1 MKMAELKTIG
11 AKLQGDMTKFLTEN
25 REALEN
31 DPDMLHALNRI
42 YAALANVQKVDDLY
56 FRDIHDSMKFI
67 EGYSKAA
74 KVWAQDKD
82 IYRAVF
88 YRMCHLYSDL
98 IDELWYVS

>member
-1 MKMAELKTIG
+1 MAELKTIG
-11 AKLQGDMTKFLTEN
+11 AKLQGDMAKFLTEN

-31 DPDMLHALNRI
+31 DQDMLLALIRI

-56 FRDIHDSMKFI
+56 FRDIHDSMKFV

-88 YRMCHLYSDL
+88 YRVCHLYSDL
-98 IDELWYVS
+98 IDELWYVP